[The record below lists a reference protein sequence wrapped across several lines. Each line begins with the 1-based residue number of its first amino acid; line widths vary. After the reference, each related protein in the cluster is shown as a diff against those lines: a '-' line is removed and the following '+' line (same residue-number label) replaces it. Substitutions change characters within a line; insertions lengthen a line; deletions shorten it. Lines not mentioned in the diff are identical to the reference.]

1 MFEIFLIDL
10 PYPVVFSDV
19 KFEDILFI
27 KPDCFLE
34 HVLFEVVI
42 FNPYIDNIFYHENFS
57 GLLLVYKKVDNRYS
71 LFSSSDISINK
82 NDLIDVLKFFLI
94 RKIN

>member
-57 GLLLVYKKVDNRYS
+57 DLLLVYKKDGNRYS
-71 LFSSSDISINK
+71 LFFSPDISINE
-82 NDLIDVLKFFLI
+82 NDLIERLQNFLD
-94 RKIN
+94 KKG

>member
-1 MFEIFLIDL
+1 MFKIFIIDL

-42 FNPYIDNIFYHENFS
+42 HNPFIENIFFHEDFS
-57 GLLLVYKKVDNRYS
+57 DLLLVYKKEDNLYS
-71 LFSSSDISINK
+71 LFFSPDISINE
-82 NDLIDVLKFFLI
+82 NDLIERLENFLDKKF
-94 RKIN
+94 